1 MLRSSLYARKAFTL
15 IELLVVIAIIA
26 VLISLLLPAVQSAR
40 EAARRAQC
48 TNNLK
53 QIGLALHNYESANGS
68 FPPGSVATPM
78 PVVDCTQRGF
88 SLFALIL
95 PQMEQNQIYN
105 AINFNLSS
113 GGTFNGVG
121 SGASNRTA
129 LITRINSMVCPSD
142 MIQTPYDIGVSQNGY
157 SQSSYAGVAGTRDV
171 WRWWY
176 GCTPG
181 QSHSPWIESDGA
193 FGYNS
198 KTAIS
203 DFRDGTSN
211 TIIVGETSRFLNDP
225 DQVFN
230 SWSRALWF
238 GSALAGTT
246 RPQGLASVA
255 PKINAKI
262 AVPEPPGT
270 TSPNNDLNAW
280 LFNAQYLN
288 MGQFGFRS
296 LHPGGAMFVFGDGS
310 VRFVKTTIDMGSPD
324 ITQNKIGV
332 YRALSTLKGG
342 EVLSSDQY

>member
-1 MLRSSLYARKAFTL
+1 MRRSIVRKGFTL

-53 QIGLALHNYESANGS
+53 QIGLALHNYESAIGA
-68 FPPGSVATPM
+68 FPPGSVAQPM
-78 PVVDCTQRGF
+78 PVTDCTQRGF

-95 PQMEQNQIYN
+95 PQLEQAQVYN

-113 GGTFNGVG
+113 GGTFNGV
-121 SGASNRTA
+121 ASSWTNRTA
-129 LITRINSMVCPSD
+129 LITRINAFVCPSD
-142 MIQTPYDIGVSQNGY
+142 LIQVPFPASVSGNGY

-181 QSHSPWIESDGA
+181 QSHSPWIEADGV
-193 FGYNS
+193 FGYNTS
-198 KTAIS
+198 TKLK
-203 DFRDGTSN
+203 DFVDGTSN
-211 TIIVGETSRFLNDP
+211 TIMVGETSRFINDP

-255 PKINAKI
+255 ARINATI

-280 LFNAQYLN
+280 LFNPQYLN
-288 MGQFGFRS
+288 LGQFGFRS
-296 LHPGGAMFVFGDGS
+296 MHPGGAMFVFGDGS
-310 VRFVKTTIDMGSPD
+310 VRFIKSTIDMGSPVFA
-324 ITQNKIGV
+324 QQKIGV
-332 YRALSTLKGG
+332 FRQISTLKGN
-342 EVLSSDQY
+342 EVISADQF